1 MKKTGETEIDH
12 FKSALE
18 SHNKKDYKTA
28 IKEYK
33 KTLAVQGLDKKT
45 LVLLGNAYY
54 MERDYSRSEESY
66 KKALSIDPNYAKAHF
81 NLGIIFE
88 QNKKLVEASQAYK
101 RAIELDKDFAE
112 AHANLGDV
120 YKETRDLDQA
130 IIHYKKALDIDDTLE
145 SAREGLKYIPT
156 YYLEKANKR
165 ELINESDAIVRRG
178 IAFEKKGDLKGAA
191 KEYTLALE
199 KFSASPSA
207 LLLLNGLGMVGR
219 GVEKNRSFLVLNTN
233 VLLSALSP
241 EVREF
246 LGFKLGGI
254 ELGPKIL
261 ERLFEE
267 LRKRAVNTEGR
278 VKDLFDLSR
287 QILFDDPEQMLA
299 EAIEFEKKG
308 EFDSAKKAFSVVVDQ
323 APYLVHGHYLFGL
336 FLEQN
341 GFEEEALSR
350 YKEASSHPLTYLNGR
365 VLESTVEL
373 FSSRPAYSYLRELSF
388 ETILEEF
395 HEITGIGDRVSL
407 ARFIRYNLTQAAEAR
422 LTYGFEKEES
432 GEAGEALSAYE
443 DAINID
449 PTNPISHYILGLAYE
464 SRGFEAKAME
474 EYEKTRG
481 ADFSGL
487 EGSEDLS
494 KIVEQYLGKTTKD
507 GHRVGTILSRYFEII
522 ADDPEHM
529 LELLGFIEDM
539 KIESI
544 SKIIKSYVN
553 SDLILGSEGRVVRD
567 VQDFGDGGGPGSEPG
582 VDGEGAG
589 GESETGDS
597 DDLAGRVVQ
606 DERDFALD
614 LDFEREK
621 LKKSRAMSSVSFDLL
636 WKYKTQ
642 RSIRCEASTSD
653 GAFILA
659 GSENGIVYLIDE
671 SASSPWRRET
681 GASVVTVDISAE
693 GRFGVYGNSQG
704 RLELLDCAQEGR
716 TLWEKDFGKA
726 GITSVAVSK
735 EAGTIAIS
743 TSNFEITVYNRKG
756 DVKHTK
762 TTEEIIKKLDIT
774 DEGDRI
780 IAASG
785 EALFEMMPAG
795 GLKKLRAFKPREN
808 IQSISISKSGE
819 YITVGTR
826 KGGVYLLDSEGRII
840 WTMDTLNPVYGVS
853 VSSKGDVVAGL
864 MNGALLLYSKEG
876 EQVWKY
882 QTGEN
887 IWDVDISKWGDR
899 IVSGCG
905 LVFGNIYLFTIE

>member
-1 MKKTGETEIDH
+1 MKETVEEEIDH
-12 FKSALE
+12 FKKALK
-18 SHNKKDYKTA
+18 SHNKGDYKTA
-28 IKEYK
+28 ITEYK
-33 KTLAVQGLDKKT
+33 KTLAAQGMDKKT

-54 MERDYSRSEESY
+54 MQRDYTKSEESY
-66 KKALSIDPNYAKAHF
+66 KKALSLDPNYSKAHF

-88 QNKKLVEASQAYK
+88 QTEKLVEAQQSYK

-130 IIHYKKALDIDDTLE
+130 IIHYKKALEIDPTLE
-145 SAREGLKYIPT
+145 SALAGLKYIPD

-165 ELINESDAIVRRG
+165 ELINDSDEIVRRG
-178 IAFEKKGDLKGAA
+178 IALEKKGDTNSAA
-191 KEYTLALE
+191 REYRLALE
-199 KFSASPSA
+199 KFPASPSA
-207 LLLLNGLGMVGR
+207 LLLLNELGEG
-219 GVEKNRSFLVLNTN
+219 GSESKNKKAFAQLNTN
-233 VLLSALSP
+233 LLLTAISP
-241 EVREF
+241 EVRDF

-267 LRKRAVNTEGR
+267 LKKRLAKKDQDTG
-278 VKDLFDLSR
+278 DLFDLSR
-287 QILFDDPEQMLA
+287 KILFDDPGQTLA

-308 EFDSAKKAFSVVVDQ
+308 DLEEAKKTFAAAVSQ
-323 APYLVHGHYLFGL
+323 APYLVHGHYLYGL

-350 YKEASSHPLTYLNGR
+350 YKEASRHPFTYLNGR
-365 VLESTVEL
+365 VLESVVKL
-373 FSSRPAYSYLRELSF
+373 FSSRPAYSYLSELNTKS
-388 ETILEEF
+388 ILSEF
-395 HEITGIGDRVSL
+395 HETTKGGDKVSL
-407 ARFIRYNLTQAAEAR
+407 ARFIRYHLAQAAEAR
-422 LTYGFEKEES
+422 LSYGFEKEES

-443 DAINID
+443 DAIHID
-449 PTNPISHYILGLAYE
+449 PTNPVSHYILGLAYE
-464 SRGFEAKAME
+464 SRGFEQKAME

-487 EGSEDLS
+487 EGSEDMS

-544 SKIIKSYVN
+544 SKIIKSYVS
-553 SDLILGSEGRVVRD
+553 SDLILGSDGRVVRD
-567 VQDFGDGGGPGSEPG
+567 MQDFGGGAGSALG
-582 VDGEGAG
+582 VEDEGAAG
-589 GESETGDS
+589 VESERGDS

-614 LDFEREK
+614 LDFERAK
-621 LKKSRAMSSVSFDLL
+621 MKKSRAMSKVSFDLL

-659 GSENGIVYLIDE
+659 GSENGVVYLIDE

-681 GASVVTVDISAE
+681 GASVVTVDISPE
-693 GRFGVYGNSQG
+693 GRFGVYANSGG
-704 RLELLDCAQEGR
+704 RLELLDCAKEGR
-716 TLWEKDFGKA
+716 VLWDKNFGKA

-735 EAGTIAIS
+735 EAGFVAIS
-743 TSNFEITVYNRKG
+743 TSKFEITIFNKKG
-756 DVKHTK
+756 EIKQALK
-762 TTEEIIKKLDIT
+762 TEEIITKLDIT

-780 IAASG
+780 IAASS
-785 EALFEMMPAG
+785 EAVFEMTPSG
-795 GLKKLRAFKPREN
+795 GLKKLKTFKPGEGV
-808 IQSISISKSGE
+808 QSISISKSGE
-819 YITVGTR
+819 YIAVGTR
-826 KGGVYLLDSEGRII
+826 KGGVYLLDSDGSTL
-840 WTMDTLNPVYGVS
+840 WKMDTLNPVYGVS

-864 MNGALLLYSKEG
+864 MNGAILLYSKEG
-876 EQVWKY
+876 EQLWKY

-905 LVFGNIYLFTIE
+905 LVFGNIYLFTID